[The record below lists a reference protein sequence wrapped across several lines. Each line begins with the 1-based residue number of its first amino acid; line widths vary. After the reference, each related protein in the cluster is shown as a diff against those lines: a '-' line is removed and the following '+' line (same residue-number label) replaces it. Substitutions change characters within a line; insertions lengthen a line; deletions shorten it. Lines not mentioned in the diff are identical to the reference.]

1 MTSSFTFTAKN
12 ILLGS
17 ALLSHLALAGQAINK
32 ELETSGSPNVE
43 IEHVNGEAIIRT
55 WDKRV
60 VKVTGELS
68 DNTEEYQFEKR
79 GAGVFLEIES
89 KRHHDDWKNANT
101 TNGDKLTIYVP
112 VNSRVIYSAVT
123 ADLQI
128 QDVINATSAE
138 IINGDIKASNL
149 QGRIKLETV
158 NGDIRLDNVAGE
170 LTVETVNGDI
180 SGHHTGT
187 QDARFVTV
195 NGDMQIKSKS
205 ALLRLE
211 SVNGKIDF
219 SADNVTELDLTT
231 VNGAVTGRVNLAEN
245 GDINGTSVG
254 GKLDLTFDKDIS
266 ARFDMQA
273 HAGGSIVNKLTDKQ
287 ADKAKYG
294 PNKWLGFTVGDGRA
308 RVELSTVHGQIKL
321 ASR

>member
-1 MTSSFTFTAKN
+1 MTSSFTFTAKSF
-12 ILLGS
+12 LLGS
-17 ALLSHLALAGQAINK
+17 VLLSHLALAGQPINK

-43 IEHVNGEAIIRT
+43 IEHVNGEAIIKT
-55 WDKRV
+55 WDKSA

-101 TNGDKLTIYVP
+101 ANGDKLTIYVP

-128 QDVINATSAE
+128 QDVTNATSAE

-180 SGHHTGT
+180 SGQHTGS

-195 NGDMQIKSKS
+195 NGDIQVDSQS

-219 SADNVTELDLTT
+219 NADRVTELDLIT
-231 VNGAVTGRVNLAEN
+231 VNGAVTGRINLADN

-254 GKLDLTFDKDIS
+254 GKLDLTFNQDVS

-273 HAGGSIVNKLTDKQ
+273 HAGGSIVNHLTDKQ
-287 ADKAKYG
+287 ASKAKYG
-294 PNKWLGFTVGDGRA
+294 PNKWLEFTVGNGSA
-308 RVELSTVHGQIKL
+308 RVELSTVHGKIRL
-321 ASR
+321 AKQ